1 MPLTLTQDEIDA
13 FDRDGFLLL
22 KHAVDTDQLAAMR
35 AQFDGWVEESRKH
48 ANNFGETI
56 NGKPRFDLEPGH
68 SADHPRLRRVNA
80 PVEAGSAYRSAM
92 ENSRMTDAVA
102 DLIGPNVKFHHSKI
116 NSKLPRTN
124 TEVKYHQDFTYTPHS
139 NADVVTALVMLD
151 DTDAENGCLM
161 VVPGSHKGPLLSLW
175 HGGRFTGA
183 IDPDIEAELAK
194 KAVPVM
200 GKAGDACLMHTR
212 VVHGSAPNNSD
223 KRRVLSI
230 FVFTAEDAIPLS
242 PNPMPNVDAGRV
254 VRGRP
259 TGRIRSV
266 AFDLQAPELPQ
277 GTSFFEQQEDA

>member
-1 MPLTLTQDEIDA
+1 MPLTLTQSEIDA

-22 KHAVDTDQLAAMR
+22 KNAVDADQLDAMR
-35 AQFDGWVEESRKH
+35 SQFQEWVDESRKH
-48 ANNFGETI
+48 DQNFGETI

-68 SADHPRLRRVNA
+68 NADHPRLRRVNA
-80 PVEAGSAYRSAM
+80 PVEAGSAYRAAM

-116 NSKLPRTN
+116 NSKLPQTN

-175 HGGRFTGA
+175 HGGKFTGA
-183 IDPDIEAELAK
+183 IDPKLETDLAK
-194 KAVPVM
+194 QAVPVM
-200 GKAGDACLMHTR
+200 GNAGDACLMHTR

-230 FVFTAEDAIPLS
+230 FVYTAEDAIPLS
-242 PNPMPNVDAGRV
+242 PNPMPNVDQGRV
-254 VRGRP
+254 VRGQA

-277 GTSFFEQQEDA
+277 GTSFFEQQEGA

>member
-1 MPLTLTQDEIDA
+1 MPLTLSQDEIDA
-13 FDRDGFLLL
+13 FNRDGYLLL
-22 KHAVDTDQLAAMR
+22 KNAVDAEQLTAMR
-35 AQFDGWVEESRKH
+35 AQFDEWVEESRKH
-48 ANNFGETI
+48 ADNFGETI

-68 SADHPRLRRVNA
+68 NADHPRLRRVNA
-80 PVEAGSAYRSAM
+80 PVEAGSAYRETM
-92 ENSRMTDAVA
+92 EDSRMTDAVA

-116 NSKLPRTN
+116 NSKLPHTN

-139 NADVVTALVMLD
+139 NPDVVTALVMLD

-161 VVPGSHKGPLLSLW
+161 VVPGSHQGELYSLW

-183 IDPDIEAELAK
+183 VAEELAPEMAR

-212 VVHGSAPNNSD
+212 VVHGSAPNRSD

-230 FVFTAEDAIPLS
+230 FVYTAEDAVPLS
-242 PNPMPNVDAGRV
+242 PNPMPNVDEGRV
-254 VRGRP
+254 VRGER

-277 GTSFFEQQEDA
+277 GTSFFEQQERA

>member
-1 MPLTLTQDEIDA
+1 MALTLTQDEIDA
-13 FDRDGFLLL
+13 FNRDGFLLL
-22 KHAVDTDQLAAMR
+22 KHAVDAGQLAAMQ
-35 AQFDGWVEESRKH
+35 AQFDDWVEESRRH
-48 ANNFGETI
+48 DDDFGETI

-68 SADHPRLRRVNA
+68 TAAHPRLRRVNA
-80 PVEAGSAYRSAM
+80 PVEAGAAYRSAM

-151 DTDAENGCLM
+151 DTDQENGCLM
-161 VVPGSHKGPLLSLW
+161 VVPGSHTGALHSLW

-183 IDPDIEAELAK
+183 IDPRLEAEMAK
-194 KAVPVM
+194 QAVPVM

-230 FVFTAEDAIPLS
+230 FVYTAEDAVPLS

-254 VRGRP
+254 VRGEA

-277 GTSFFEQQEDA
+277 GTSFFEQQERG

>member
-1 MPLTLTQDEIDA
+1 MALTLTQDEIDA
-13 FDRDGFLLL
+13 FNRDGFLLL
-22 KHAVDTDQLAAMR
+22 RNAVDAEQLAAMQ
-35 AQFDGWVEESRKH
+35 AQFDDWVEESRRH
-48 ANNFGETI
+48 EDNFGETI

-68 SADHPRLRRVNA
+68 NAAHPRLRRVNA
-80 PVEAGSAYRSAM
+80 PVEVGPAYRSAM

-116 NSKLPRTN
+116 NSKLPQTN

-139 NADVVTALVMLD
+139 NADVVTSLVMLD
-151 DTDAENGCLM
+151 DTDEENGCLM
-161 VVPGSHKGPLLSLW
+161 VVPGSHTGVLHSLW

-183 IDPDIEAELAK
+183 IDPAVEAEMAER
-194 KAVPVM
+194 AVPVM

-212 VVHGSAPNNSD
+212 VVHGSAPNKSD

-242 PNPMPNVDAGRV
+242 PSPMPNVDEGRV
-254 VRGRP
+254 VRGQA

-266 AFDLQAPELPQ
+266 AFDLQAPELPK
-277 GTSFFEQQEDA
+277 GTSFFEQQERR